1 MRGSILYILFFV
13 SYSPLFFYLW
23 IVNSHFP
30 KKWIDIFKINI
41 DLNDIYF
48 LLGFLSIVVFF
59 LIIESIKNTAP
70 STVNINKIN
79 ERNDDFSSYVM
90 TYFFAFIG
98 LKITSL
104 EEVVGVLFLFSFI
117 AFIYS
122 RSNLIYSNP
131 ILAIFGYNI
140 YEGITESEKSIVII
154 SKKEAI
160 LGVNTPLIKISK
172 KIFFNPKI

>member
-1 MRGSILYILFFV
+1 MRESILYILFFV

-30 KKWIDIFKINI
+30 KKWEDILKINI
-41 DLNDIYF
+41 DLNNIYF
-48 LLGFLSIVVFF
+48 LLGSLSIVIFF
-59 LIIESIKNTAP
+59 IIIKNIKNTAP
-70 STVNINKIN
+70 LTVSINKIN

-104 EEVVGVLFLFSFI
+104 EEIIGVLFLFSFI

-131 ILAIFGYNI
+131 ILEIFGYNLYMKVLQI
-140 YEGITESEKSIVII
+140 AK
-154 SKKEAI
+154 
-160 LGVNTPLIKISK
+160 NQ
-172 KIFFNPKI
+172 